1 VNVKAIYLLRMLLLR
16 NIASRSWGQYQLNG
30 NRFSKYL
37 AAKKIVEAV
46 SRFFKYGQLAQQG
59 QQDTSLSTE
68 PKKVTVRLKR
78 GSWEIEI
85 TSAEDRLQ
93 QAVESVLAGM
103 ASKETMLVESQ
114 EAEQDQRRF
123 ETCRGVILTM
133 WKEGWFASPRALSE
147 VHEEMSRRGYHYDR
161 TAVSHT
167 LVDLVR
173 EGSLFRDGSMRNYR
187 YVQKHPFKAQ
197 QA

>member
-1 VNVKAIYLLRMLLLR
+1 LEETILLQHQVPVSSSNNGILDNKR
-16 NIASRSWGQYQLNG
+16 NRI
-30 NRFSKYL
+30 
-37 AAKKIVEAV
+37 E
-46 SRFFKYGQLAQQG
+46 
-59 QQDTSLSTE
+59 LSE
-68 PKKVTVRLKR
+68 NERPPSVTIKLKR
-78 GSWEIEI
+78 GAWEVEI
-85 TSAEDRLQ
+85 TTREDRVQ

-103 ASKETMLVESQ
+103 ASKEPALVE
-114 EAEQDQRRF
+114 AQDAGLDDRRG
-123 ETCRGVILTM
+123 ETSRSVITGM

-187 YVQKHPFKAQ
+187 YVQKYPIKGQ
-197 QA
+197 PGTS

>member
-1 VNVKAIYLLRMLLLR
+1 MGNMRNNYKPSRQKSQRPRMDRALQVPVEEEAPLTTS
-16 NIASRSWGQYQLNG
+16 NNG
-30 NRFSKYL
+30 NLNNRRNT
-37 AAKKIVEAV
+37 IE
-46 SRFFKYGQLAQQG
+46 
-59 QQDTSLSTE
+59 LSETE
-68 PKKVTVRLKR
+68 RPPSVTVRLKR

-85 TSAEDRLQ
+85 TAQEDRVQ

-103 ASKETMLVESQ
+103 ASKEQALVQSQ
-114 EAEQDQRRF
+114 EIVPDERRF

-187 YVQKHPFKAQ
+187 YVQKYPFKGQ